1 MSPFE
6 ITLIKDVLVGWVH
19 RWWGRWVVVKLLLVL
34 FNKTTETDG
43 NVMLAGDGVVLDGG
57 DTKEQKIQINY
68 SDYILG
74 IFGPNRKLVFS

>member
-1 MSPFE
+1 
-6 ITLIKDVLVGWVH
+6 
-19 RWWGRWVVVKLLLVL
+19 
-34 FNKTTETDG
+34 
-43 NVMLAGDGVVLDGG
+43 MLAGDGVVLDGG